1 MQENNDLTMAKRT
14 SETGAGIKV
23 KDPQKYEYAYL
34 LYMQRVPQK
43 EIAERVG
50 VSQQTLVKWKDD
62 GGWEFKRV
70 AKSVSRDQIINKT
83 LIKINELLDKDEDF
97 NGDEFSKLASQLE
110 KIKEGYTAN
119 DVVDILSKFGDY
131 MIAQSAT
138 DKAITT
144 EFVQLLTRYQDKYIL
159 NLINNG

>member
-1 MQENNDLTMAKRT
+1 MAKKTNERT
-14 SETGAGIKV
+14 AGIRV

-70 AKSVSRDQIINKT
+70 SKSVSRDQIINKT
-83 LIKINELLDKDEDF
+83 LMKINELLDKEEGF
-97 NGDEFSKLASQLE
+97 NGDEFAKLTSQLQ

-138 DKAITT
+138 DKTITT
-144 EFVQLLTRYQDKYIL
+144 EFVQLLTKYQDKYIL